1 MDFTDPQFAEPRWLW
16 LTVLGPLALL
26 ALRAWS
32 SRARRRQLAQ
42 VASSRFLDGLLATLS
57 VVRRRSKLVLLLLA
71 VVGLGA
77 ALARPQWGKLPETV
91 EAASED
97 VLILLD
103 ASRSML
109 ANDLAPN
116 RLESAKLA
124 VLDFLQN
131 HPGGRVGLVVFAG
144 QAFLQCPL
152 TFDHEAFRESL
163 LAVDANT
170 IPVGGTD
177 LGRALR
183 EALHAVERRDGR
195 QVLILL
201 SDGEDLEEAGP
212 AVAKELAATNI
223 VLHTVGVG
231 TPDGSP
237 IPVRNEQG
245 VVDFLRDDLGR
256 VVQTRLQE
264 DTLRQMAQATRGT
277 YQPLGAL
284 GEGFT
289 EIQLQMA
296 SERSRE
302 TRPAGRTGIERF
314 QFPLAVAT
322 VLLVTESLIGTRR
335 GRREDRGVA

>member
-1 MDFTDPQFAEPRWLW
+1 MDFTDPQLAEPRWLW
-16 LTVLGPLALL
+16 LAVLGPLALL

-32 SRARRRQLAQ
+32 ARARRRQLAA
-42 VASSRFLDGLLATLS
+42 VASPRFLEELLATVS
-57 VVRRRSKLVLLLLA
+57 MARRRVKFTLLCLA
-71 VVGLGA
+71 VAGLGV
-77 ALARPQWGKLPETV
+77 ALARPQWGKLPETI

-109 ANDLAPN
+109 ANDVAPT
-116 RLESAKLA
+116 RLERARLA
-124 VLDFLQN
+124 VLDFLQQ

-152 TFDHEAFRESL
+152 TFDHEAFQESL

-183 EALHAVERRDGR
+183 EALHAVETPGER

-201 SDGEDLEEAGP
+201 SDGEDLEQAGP
-212 AVAKELAATNI
+212 EVAREMAATNI

-231 TPDGSP
+231 TSAGSQ

-245 VVDFLRDDLGR
+245 VVDLLRDDLGR
-256 VVQTRLQE
+256 VVQTRLNE
-264 DTLRQMAQATRGT
+264 DTLRAMAQATRGT

-284 GEGFT
+284 GEGLT

-296 SERSRE
+296 TERSRD
-302 TRPAGRTGIERF
+302 TRPAGRAGIERF
-314 QFPLAVAT
+314 QFPLAAAT
-322 VLLVTESLIGTRR
+322 LLLVTESLIGTRR
-335 GRREDRGVA
+335 GRRRKEAQA